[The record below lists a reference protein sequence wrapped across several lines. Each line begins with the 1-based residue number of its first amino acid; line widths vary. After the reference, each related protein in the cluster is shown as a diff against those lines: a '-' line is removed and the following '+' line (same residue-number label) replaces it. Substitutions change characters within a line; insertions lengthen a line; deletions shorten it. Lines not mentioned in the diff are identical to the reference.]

1 MKKIMIIVMM
11 LAAWPA
17 LAQTSTSFKVEEHV
31 FNAGGH
37 PSDGDVMASTG
48 FRITLDAIGESVG
61 GSGLNSASFRMDG
74 GFGVAYS
81 PPGEIQGLG
90 FTDHETLTWNREK
103 SAGVYNLYRD
113 QISNLSGLG
122 SGSCEQND
130 LPGETA
136 TDFSVPAQNTGYFYL
151 VTVENR
157 IGEEGTKGSDS
168 ADNVRPNLSAC
179 P

>member
-1 MKKIMIIVMM
+1 MKKIVIVILM
-11 LAAWPA
+11 LATWPV
-17 LAQTSTSFKVEEHV
+17 LAQTSTSFKAEENV

-37 PSDGDVMASTG
+37 PSGGAVMASTG

-61 GSGLNSASFRMDG
+61 GSGLSSASFRMDG
-74 GFGVAYS
+74 GFGAAYR

-90 FTDHETLTWNREK
+90 FTDHETLTWNPEK

-113 QISNLSGLG
+113 LISNLSGLG
-122 SGSCEQND
+122 YGSCEQND
-130 LPGETA
+130 LPGA
-136 TDFSVPAQNTGYFYL
+136 TTTDVSTPAENNGYFYL
-151 VTVENR
+151 VTAENR

-168 ADNVRPNLSAC
+168 SDSVRQNLPAC